1 MKYARDAKPSLLN
14 EQTAQVL
21 FETLPWIKNLTG
33 KVVVIKYG
41 GAAMVDGKL
50 REDVMSDIVLLKI
63 MGMQPVIV
71 HGGGKAINEAF
82 SHYDLPVEFKN
93 GQRVTTP
100 AAMDIVREVLGGKVN
115 QELVAA
121 INQHG
126 NLAVGVSGSDA
137 GTLIAS
143 TLDPELQRVGKI
155 ESVNVDYIERL
166 IDGEYIPVIATIAKG
181 EDGGFY
187 NINADI
193 AAGAIAGALRAHKV
207 IFLTDVDG
215 LYEDF
220 SDKDSL
226 VSRMTLEEAKGLVEG
241 GKLASGM
248 VPKMRSCVY
257 AMEQGVH
264 RAHIING
271 TTPHALLLE
280 LLTDAGVGTVLH
292 SSETA
297 YEYDTHPH
305 PLSTFAARLTENLD
319 EVEKLQTV

>member
-1 MKYARDAKPSLLN
+1 MRS
-14 EQTAQVL
+14 
-21 FETLPWIKNLTG
+21 
-33 KVVVIKYG
+33 
-41 GAAMVDGKL
+41 
-50 REDVMSDIVLLKI
+50 
-63 MGMQPVIV
+63 
-71 HGGGKAINEAF
+71 
-82 SHYDLPVEFKN
+82 
-93 GQRVTTP
+93 
-100 AAMDIVREVLGGKVN
+100 
-115 QELVAA
+115 
-121 INQHG
+121 
-126 NLAVGVSGSDA
+126 LAVGVSGSDA

-166 IDGEYIPVIATIAKG
+166 IDADTFRDRHHRQKG
-181 EDGGFY
+181 EDGFY

-220 SDKDSL
+220 SDKSSL
-226 VSRMTLEEAKGLVEG
+226 ISNLTMEECQGMLDRGEIDTG
-241 GKLASGM
+241 MIPKLNACIEA
-248 VPKMRSCVY
+248 VK
-257 AMEQGVH
+257 AGVF

-271 TTPHALLLE
+271 TTPHSLLLE

-305 PLSTFAARLTENLD
+305 PLSTFAARLFENLD
-319 EVEKLQTV
+319 EVSKLQALS